1 MIKKIN
7 NYFKLDTKNSS
18 YIIFITKFNHVVC
31 NYYGN
36 YIFDAGDLFFTN
48 EKYNAQ
54 TGTSVNY
61 SEEDYNYV
69 LYNLSLDWVYDSS
82 PPNDTQIYALSSLN

>member
-48 EKYNAQ
+48 EK
-54 TGTSVNY
+54 
-61 SEEDYNYV
+61 
-69 LYNLSLDWVYDSS
+69 
-82 PPNDTQIYALSSLN
+82 